1 MELKQIMCLLSI
13 DKWLLLMMSS
23 TRRFSVLNNCLYWS
37 SLVNSR
43 NIIKD
48 LVLDE
53 WDVNLFVELEDEIV
67 WTIIG
72 LNPQGT
78 LYQISREVPIPSH
91 VCRWVIQYQHNDSFL
106 ASELMTNRSTK

>member
-1 MELKQIMCLLSI
+1 M
-13 DKWLLLMMSS
+13 
-23 TRRFSVLNNCLYWS
+23 
-37 SLVNSR
+37 VNSR

-91 VCRWVIQYQHNDSFL
+91 VCRWVIQYQHNDSSL
-106 ASELMTNRSTK
+106 GSELMTNRSTK